1 MARNSARSSIHSPAA
16 VKKASTRNSAEC
28 TGLRAVITPSA
39 ATTRITAKNQKTPAS
54 NMDRSA
60 VGGVRGAV
68 AGDLLLV
75 AVAYGEQHF
84 LGVIEVAALLAV
96 VLEDVRL
103 DDRVHRA
110 GLLAQAAEDALGEV
124 DVVARGA
131 ARAVGALLGLDRDR
145 ERGAHGLAQ
154 LAGDTALLAV
164 RVAAQGV
171 QPPEARAHRRLL
183 LGELH
188 RDLAPEEVAPGDQ
201 QALRQLDQQ
210 EGPEKIPDALNHR
223 RHRNISLPYRPRR
236 LHPHGDHHQ
245 PDERRGYEHLPAQA
259 HDLVVAVAREGG
271 AEPKEQRHYDED
283 LAEEPRERRDRAEER
298 DGAGGPPRPPGNQ
311 RGEPRKQEHVCEL
324 RRGKK
329 LQGYSG
335 EL

>member
-28 TGLRAVITPSA
+28 TGLCAVITQ
-39 ATTRITAKNQKTPAS
+39 ITAKNQKTAAS
-54 NMDRSA
+54 NMARSA

-75 AVAYGEQHF
+75 AVAHREQHF
-84 LGVIEVAALLAV
+84 LGVVEVAALLAV
-96 VLEDVRL
+96 VLEDARL

-154 LAGDTALLAV
+154 LAGDAALLAV
-164 RVAAQGV
+164 RVAAQRM
-171 QPPEARAHRRLL
+171 QSPEARAHRRLL

-188 RDLAPEEVAPGDQ
+188 RDLAPEEMAPGERH
-201 QALRQLDQQ
+201 ALHQLDQQ
-210 EGPEKIPDALNHR
+210 ERPEEAADFLDHEITSIYSTA
-223 RHRNISLPYRPRR
+223 SASRPRS
-236 LHPHGDHHQ
+236 P
-245 PDERRGYEHLPAQA
+245 PARRALP
-259 HDLVVAVAREGG
+259 G
-271 AEPKEQRHYDED
+271 
-283 LAEEPRERRDRAEER
+283 
-298 DGAGGPPRPPGNQ
+298 
-311 RGEPRKQEHVCEL
+311 
-324 RRGKK
+324 
-329 LQGYSG
+329 
-335 EL
+335 

>member
-28 TGLRAVITPSA
+28 TGLRAVITQIA
-39 ATTRITAKNQKTPAS
+39 AITRITAKNQKTAAS
-54 NMDRSA
+54 NMARSA

-84 LGVIEVAALLAV
+84 LGVVEVAALLAV
-96 VLEDVRL
+96 VLEDARL

-145 ERGAHGLAQ
+145 ERGAHRLAQ
-154 LAGDTALLAV
+154 LAGDAALLAV

-171 QPPEARAHRRLL
+171 QPAEARAHRRLL

-188 RDLAPEEVAPGDQ
+188 RDLAPEEVAPGERH
-201 QALRQLDQQ
+201 ALRQLDQ
-210 EGPEKIPDALNHR
+210 EEPPEEVPDALNHR
-223 RHRNISLPYRPRR
+223 CYLSISLPYRPRR
-236 LHPHGDHHQ
+236 LHPHRDHHQ
-245 PDERRGYEHLPAQA
+245 PHERRRDEHLPAEA
-259 HDLVVAVAREGG
+259 HDLVVAVARERRP
-271 AEPKEQRHYDED
+271 EPQEQRHHEED
-283 LAEEPRERRDRAEER
+283 LGEQPGERRDRVEDR
-298 DGAGGPPRPPGNQ
+298 TVDR
-311 RGEPRKQEHVCEL
+311 
-324 RRGKK
+324 
-329 LQGYSG
+329 
-335 EL
+335 